1 MGMSE
6 IVFGAILLSLSVIFF
21 ALTFTFPAQSI
32 ALSPKVF
39 PRFVTVCMF
48 ILSALLLAQGIQKRR
63 REGGSKPERER
74 DWTFARRFLL
84 MTVCGFIYTRI
95 IGLSGYL
102 VATPL
107 LIAASMLIFGER
119 KWYRIV
125 LVAGITTGVL
135 YWLFRMIFRVP
146 LPRFDLF

>member
-21 ALTFTFPAQSI
+21 ALTFTFPSTTI
-32 ALSPKVF
+32 ALSPTVF

-48 ILSALLLAQGIQKRR
+48 ILSALLLGQGIQKRR
-63 REGGSKPERER
+63 QHSGPGPERER
-74 DWTFARRFLL
+74 DRVFIRRFLL
-84 MTVCGFIYTRI
+84 MALSGFLYTRLI
-95 IGLSGYL
+95 RFSGYL

-125 LVAGITTGVL
+125 LVAGITTGIL

>member
-1 MGMSE
+1 MSE
-6 IVFGAILLSLSVIFF
+6 IIFGAILLLLSAFLFI
-21 ALTFTFPAQSI
+21 LTFSFPDTTI
-32 ALSPKVF
+32 ALSPTVF
-39 PRFVTVCMF
+39 PRFVTVCTF
-48 ILSALLLAQGIQKRR
+48 ILSALLLSQGF
-63 REGGSKPERER
+63 RER
-74 DWTFARRFLL
+74 RQANGSEAKAERDRPFVRRFLL
-84 MTVCGFIYTRI
+84 LAACGFLYTRI
-95 IGLSGYL
+95 IRVSGYL

-125 LVAGITTGVL
+125 PVAGITTGLL